1 MTMTATEIATK
12 YFELC
17 SQGKNSEAAVLYSP
31 DAVSVEAWTP
41 PGRDREAVGLK
52 AIAAKGEWWIANH
65 EVHSSTMTGP
75 WPHGDRFIVGFQFDV
90 TMKPSGQRMQMNEMG
105 LFTVK
110 DGMIVR
116 EEFFY
121 PTAG

>member
-1 MTMTATEIATK
+1 MTMTTTEIAAK

-41 PGRDREAVGLK
+41 PVMDREAVGMK
-52 AIAAKGEWWIANH
+52 AIAAKGEWWLANN

-75 WPHGDRFIVGFQFDV
+75 WPHGDRFKIGRAHV
-90 TMKPSGQRMQMNEMG
+90 
-105 LFTVK
+105 
-110 DGMIVR
+110 
-116 EEFFY
+116 
-121 PTAG
+121 